1 MGAYLGSNAV
11 DFLGGITTLAAW
23 EKIAT
28 KEFTVSTTSTTASSV
43 GTIATSSALWDK
55 DLLIY
60 VKIRDKA
67 GKQNST
73 FYGTDN
79 IFVNYNAKNGN
90 STTIANLARS
100 TLRVGSAGSYTN
112 YAGAY
117 GVYAYSLGADGT
129 IAIYKRYN
137 SSYSFTINSTYVCEV
152 YTLKCPF
159 TILE

>member
-1 MGAYLGSNAV
+1 MGVYLGTDAV
-11 DFLGGITTLAAW
+11 NMLGGIATYPSW
-23 EKIAT
+23 ELIAS

-43 GTIATSSALWDK
+43 GTITTSSSLWDE
-55 DLLIY
+55 DLLVY

-79 IFVNYNAKNGN
+79 IFVNYNAKNG
-90 STTIANLARS
+90 STTTITSLAR
-100 TLRVGSAGSYTN
+100 TTTRVGSAGSYTN
-112 YAGAY
+112 YSGAY

-137 SSYSFTINSTYVCEV
+137 SSYSFTIDSTYVCKV

-159 TILE
+159 KILE